1 MSVTPG
7 EQEATVVNSLTLQI
21 PASTSNLGPGFDA
34 LALALNIY
42 STVRFVVY
50 DRPDVSQPIVTLRG
64 AIATVSDSNNQG
76 NLIYKML
83 QGLWQSDHDLLNRVR
98 ITVTSDIPLGC
109 GLGSS
114 GAAIAGAVWAS
125 YFLRGLVPTR
135 KDILTVGMRMEGYPE
150 NVAASLMG
158 NMIVCGKSLDDDTV
172 VSEQLDWPD
181 KWRIL
186 VVVPRYTLKTN
197 DSRKVLPKMVKFE
210 DAVANLQRTALIV
223 AAVAKN
229 DESLMRSVLIDR
241 LHEPYREQLIPEL
254 QTLRKVL
261 TSFPII
267 GCVLSGGGSA
277 ILVIVNQRH
286 KEEVLQELNVWA
298 EAQPLAPA
306 LLDLSVDKE
315 GMREI

>member
-7 EQEATVVNSLTLQI
+7 DQAQVISSLTLQI

-34 LALALNIY
+34 LALALNMY
-42 STVRFVVY
+42 STVRFEVY
-50 DRPDVSQPIVTLRG
+50 DRPEVTQPIVTLHG
-64 AIATVSDSNNQG
+64 SIAAVSDKQNQG
-76 NLIYKML
+76 LLCYRML
-83 QGLWQSDHDLLNRVR
+83 QGLWQSDPELLSRVR
-98 ITVTSDIPLGC
+98 ISVTSDIPLGC

-158 NMIVCGKSLDDDTV
+158 NMIVCGKGLDDETI

-181 KWRIL
+181 KWKIL

-197 DSRKVLPKMVKFE
+197 DSRKVLPKMVKYE
-210 DAVANLQRTALIV
+210 DAVANIQRTALIV

-229 DESLMRSVLIDR
+229 DEALMRSVLVDR
-241 LHEPYREQLIPEL
+241 LHEPYREQLVPEL
-254 QTLRKVL
+254 ATLRKVL
-261 TSFPII
+261 SSLPIM

-277 ILVIVNQRH
+277 VLTLVNQRY
-286 KEEVLQELNVWA
+286 KDEVLHELRVWA
-298 EAQPLAPA
+298 EAQPMMPA

-315 GMREI
+315 GMREV

>member
-1 MSVTPG
+1 MSVTPS
-7 EQEATVVNSLTLQI
+7 EQAQVISSITLQI

-34 LALALNIY
+34 LALTLNMY
-42 STVRFVVY
+42 STVRFEVY
-50 DRPDVSQPIVTLRG
+50 DRPEVTQPIVTLHG
-64 AIATVSDSNNQG
+64 AIAAVSDKENQG
-76 NLIYKML
+76 LLSYRML
-83 QGLWQSDHDLLNRVR
+83 QGLWQSDPELLSRVR
-98 ITVTSDIPLGC
+98 ISVTSDIPLGC

-158 NMIVCGKSLDDDTV
+158 NMIVCGKGLDDETI

-181 KWRIL
+181 KWKIL

-197 DSRKVLPKMVKFE
+197 DSRKVLPKMVRYE
-210 DAVANLQRTALIV
+210 DAVANIQRTALIV

-229 DESLMRSVLIDR
+229 DEALMRSVLVDR
-241 LHEPYREQLIPEL
+241 LHEPYREQLVPEL
-254 QTLRKVL
+254 ATLRKVL
-261 TSFPII
+261 SSFPIM
-267 GCVLSGGGSA
+267 GCVLSGGGCA
-277 ILVIVNQRH
+277 VLTLVNQRY
-286 KEEVLQELNVWA
+286 KDEVLHELRVWA
-298 EAQPLAPA
+298 EAQPIMPA

-315 GMREI
+315 GMREV